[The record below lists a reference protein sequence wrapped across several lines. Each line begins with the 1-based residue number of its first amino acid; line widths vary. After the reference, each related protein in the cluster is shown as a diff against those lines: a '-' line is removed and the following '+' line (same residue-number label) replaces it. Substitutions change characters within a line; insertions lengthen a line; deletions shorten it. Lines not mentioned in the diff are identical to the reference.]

1 MAGQQPNA
9 EGSAG
14 LIGKAEL
21 SGEFDFGSSATSAA
35 LGGNIKNGMI
45 FNSSGGQIGLVKMLA
60 IAGFGLILLKILRK
74 K

>member
-1 MAGQQPNA
+1 MASGT

-21 SGEFDFGSSATSAA
+21 SGEYDFGSSASSASQ
-35 LGGNIKNGMI
+35 GGSIKNGMI
-45 FNSSGGQIGLVKMLA
+45 FNSSGGHFGLVKMLA
-60 IAGFGLILLKILRK
+60 VAGFGIILLKILRK

>member
-1 MAGQQPNA
+1 MASGA

-21 SGEFDFGSSATSAA
+21 AGEMDFSSSATSSAQ
-35 LGGNIKNGMI
+35 GGKISNGPI
-45 FNSSGGQIGLVKMLA
+45 FNSLGFNFGLVKMLA
-60 IAGFGLILLKILRK
+60 LAGVALLVIKIYRK